1 MELKMEVT
9 QKQILS
15 QHMIQSMEI
24 LQMSTA
30 ELESYI
36 ENLSLENPVVDLEHS
51 YENTDK
57 TATQID
63 LQRKLD
69 WLESTD
75 RQNHVYYQQDRDN
88 DSLQDSWNISDSGG
102 EQLSEY
108 LMAQLIT
115 APYSSSE
122 REIVNYLI
130 LSLDSR
136 GYLTE
141 DIVSVARHFHTD
153 IALVENLLEDIQALD
168 PAGVGA
174 RDLKEC
180 LLLQV
185 HRLQN
190 FSEMTEELIKNHL
203 EDIGKNHLASIA
215 KQLHVSVE
223 EIQEACQQIRSLNP
237 KPGNAFSDRE
247 QLRYITPDI
256 FVVKLEKSFE
266 ILVNEYQYPKF
277 SINDYYQ
284 HMLKENNDAEV
295 QKYLSQKIQQ
305 AQWVQNCIS
314 QRSSTLSRVT
324 HVIVEKQQDF
334 FLHGPLHNRPM
345 KLSDIA
351 SQLDL
356 HESTVSRAMRGKYL
370 QCSWGVFPL
379 NYFLTASV
387 SKKSSGSGAGITPM
401 QIKEVMKQI
410 IDEEDKKKPYSDRII
425 SEELEKRDIHL
436 SRRTVAKYREE
447 LGIPDKSGRKSWQA

>member
-1 MELKMEVT
+1 MELKIDIS

-30 ELESYI
+30 ELENYI
-36 ENLSLENPVVDLEHS
+36 ENLSLENPVVDLEQT
-51 YENTDK
+51 YDNADK
-57 TATQID
+57 TPSQLD

-88 DSLQDSWNISDSGG
+88 DSLQDSWNISDSAG

-115 APYSSSE
+115 APYSEKE
-122 REIVNYLI
+122 REIIDYLI

-141 DIVSVARHFHTD
+141 DVASVARRFQTD
-153 IALVENLLEDIQALD
+153 ISFVEHLLTDIQALD

-174 RDLKEC
+174 RDLREC
-180 LLLQV
+180 LLLQI
-185 HRLQN
+185 HRLHS
-190 FSEMTEELIKNHL
+190 FSEITEELIRNHL

-215 KQLHVSVE
+215 RQLHVSVE
-223 EIQEACQQIRSLNP
+223 EIQSACKQIRTLNP

-266 ILVNEYQYPKF
+266 ILVNEYQYPRF

-284 HMLKENNDAEV
+284 HMLKENSDPQV
-295 QKYLSQKIQQ
+295 HKYLSRKIRQ
-305 AQWVQNCIS
+305 AKWVQSCIS

-334 FLHGPLHNRPM
+334 FLHGPLHNHPM

-351 SQLDL
+351 RELDL
-356 HESTVSRAMRGKYL
+356 HESTISRAMRGKYL

-379 NYFLTASV
+379 NYFLTPSV
-387 SKKSSGSGAGITPM
+387 SKKNSRTGSGITPV

-410 IDEEDKKKPYSDRII
+410 IREEDRQKPYSDRII

-447 LGIPDKSGRKSWQA
+447 LGIPDKSGRKSWQT

>member
-108 LMAQLIT
+108 LTAQLIT
-115 APYSSSE
+115 APYDPRE
-122 REIVNYLI
+122 RQIIDYLI

-141 DIVSVARHFHTD
+141 EVAS
-153 IALVENLLEDIQALD
+153 IAQRFQVEEACVERLLGDIQALD

-284 HMLKENNDAEV
+284 HMLKENTDAEV

-334 FLHGPLHNRPM
+334 FLNGPLHNHPM

-351 SQLDL
+351 SALDL

-387 SKKSSGSGAGITPM
+387 SKKSGDSGTGVTPM
-401 QIKEVMKQI
+401 QIKEVMKEI
-410 IDEEDKKKPYSDRII
+410 IQSEDKQKPYSDRII
-425 SEELEKRDIHL
+425 SEELEKRGIHL

>member
-115 APYSSSE
+115 APYSPSE

-141 DIVSVARHFHTD
+141 DIISVARHFHTD
-153 IALVENLLEDIQALD
+153 IALVEKAAWRH
-168 PAGVGA
+168 PGAGSCRCRRKRPEGMSA
-174 RDLKEC
+174 AAGTQTPEFFRNDRRTDQK
-180 LLLQV
+180 
-185 HRLQN
+185 
-190 FSEMTEELIKNHL
+190 S
-203 EDIGKNHLASIA
+203 
-215 KQLHVSVE
+215 
-223 EIQEACQQIRSLNP
+223 
-237 KPGNAFSDRE
+237 PG
-247 QLRYITPDI
+247 RY
-256 FVVKLEKSFE
+256 
-266 ILVNEYQYPKF
+266 
-277 SINDYYQ
+277 
-284 HMLKENNDAEV
+284 
-295 QKYLSQKIQQ
+295 
-305 AQWVQNCIS
+305 
-314 QRSSTLSRVT
+314 R
-324 HVIVEKQQDF
+324 
-334 FLHGPLHNRPM
+334 
-345 KLSDIA
+345 
-351 SQLDL
+351 
-356 HESTVSRAMRGKYL
+356 
-370 QCSWGVFPL
+370 
-379 NYFLTASV
+379 
-387 SKKSSGSGAGITPM
+387 KKSPGLHCQTAACIC
-401 QIKEVMKQI
+401 
-410 IDEEDKKKPYSDRII
+410 
-425 SEELEKRDIHL
+425 
-436 SRRTVAKYREE
+436 
-447 LGIPDKSGRKSWQA
+447 

>member
-1 MELKMEVT
+1 MELKMEIT

-36 ENLSLENPVVDLEHS
+36 ENLSLENPVVDLEQT

-57 TATQID
+57 TPSQID

-88 DSLQDSWNISDSGG
+88 DSLQDSWNISDSEG

-108 LMAQLIT
+108 LTAQLIT
-115 APYSSSE
+115 APYSEKE
-122 REIVNYLI
+122 RKIIDYLI

-141 DIVSVARHFHTD
+141 DVASVARRFQT
-153 IALVENLLEDIQALD
+153 ALSLVEQLLADIQALD

-185 HRLQN
+185 HRLQH
-190 FSEMTEELIKNHL
+190 FSEIVEELIQNHL
-203 EDIGKNHLASIA
+203 EDIGKNHLSSIA
-215 KQLHVSVE
+215 KQMHVSIK
-223 EIQEACQQIRSLNP
+223 EIQKACEQIRTLNP
-237 KPGNAFSDRE
+237 KPGNAFSDRQ

-256 FVVKLEKSFE
+256 FIVKLEKSFE

-284 HMLKENNDAEV
+284 HMLKENSDAEV

-334 FLHGPLHNRPM
+334 FLNGPLHSHPL

-351 SQLDL
+351 SELNL

-370 QCSWGVFPL
+370 QCSWGIFPL

-387 SKKSSGSGAGITPM
+387 SPKNEVSGSGITPI
-401 QIKEVMKQI
+401 QIKEAMKQI
-410 IDEEDKKKPYSDRII
+410 ILEEDKQKPYSDRSIA
-425 SEELEKRDIHL
+425 EELEKREIHV
-436 SRRTVAKYREE
+436 SRRTVAKYRDE
-447 LGIPDKSGRKSWQA
+447 LGIPDKSGRKSWDT